1 MSEVCER
8 FRALLPEYW
17 SGAISVNQNKEV
29 EQHLAGC
36 DECRTESD
44 YLQRVW
50 TNLELIPAESPTPAL
65 RARFYESLDAYRRGA
80 EEAAE
85 PVRTEPAASRK
96 QERWWERGGAW
107 WTSSMFQFATAAAML
122 AVGLFVGRTFEFR
135 KDTNQLGELRG
146 EVDHMRQLVALSLM
160 QQQSAT
166 DRLQGVNWAYRVE
179 KSDTDVVNALLKT
192 VREDDSVN
200 VRLAAVDA
208 LKPFAKTSPLV
219 RKALIQSLTKQDSP
233 MVEIALMDLLVDL
246 REPSAAASM
255 KVLSQDVKQPAEIRE
270 RARSAAAELQ

>member
-1 MSEVCER
+1 MSEICER
-8 FRALLPEYW
+8 FRTLLPEYW

-36 DECRTESD
+36 DECRTESE
-44 YLQRVW
+44 YLKRIW
-50 TNLELIPAESPTPAL
+50 TSLDLIPAEAPGPAL

-80 EEAAE
+80 EESGAVPAKQPFHAAF
-85 PVRTEPAASRK
+85 T
-96 QERWWERGGAW
+96 AW
-107 WTSSMFQFATAAAML
+107 WKRPAFQFAAAAAML
-122 AVGLFVGRTFEFR
+122 AVGVFVGRSFEFR

-179 KSDTDVVNALLKT
+179 KSDTDVVTALLKT
-192 VREDDSVN
+192 VREDASVN

-208 LKPFAKTSPLV
+208 LKPFAKGSPLV
-219 RKALIQSLTKQDSP
+219 RKALIQSLVRQDSP
-233 MVEIALMDLLVDL
+233 MVEIALVDLLVEL
-246 REPSAAASM
+246 RESSAIAPIR
-255 KVLSQDVKQPAEIRE
+255 VLSSDVKQPAEVRE

>member
-1 MSEVCER
+1 MSEICER

-36 DECRTESD
+36 EECRSESE
-44 YLQRVW
+44 YLKRVW
-50 TNLELIPAESPTPAL
+50 TNLELIPAEAPSPAL

-80 EEAAE
+80 EESAE
-85 PVRTEPAASRK
+85 PLEKK
-96 QERWWERGGAW
+96 QSWWTRGGGW
-107 WTSSMFQFATAAAML
+107 WTRPMFQFAAAAAML
-122 AVGLFVGRTFEFR
+122 AVGVFVGRTVEFR
-135 KDTNQLGELRG
+135 KDTNQLGELHG

-179 KSDTDVVNALLKT
+179 KSDTEVVSALLNT
-192 VREDDSVN
+192 VREDASVN

-208 LKPFAKTSPLV
+208 LRPFAKSSPLV
-219 RKALIQSLTKQDSP
+219 RKALIQSLIKQDSP
-233 MVEIALMDLLVDL
+233 MVEIALVDLLVDL
-246 REPSAAASM
+246 REPSAIAPM
-255 KVLSQDVKQPAEIRE
+255 KMLSSDAKQPSEVRE